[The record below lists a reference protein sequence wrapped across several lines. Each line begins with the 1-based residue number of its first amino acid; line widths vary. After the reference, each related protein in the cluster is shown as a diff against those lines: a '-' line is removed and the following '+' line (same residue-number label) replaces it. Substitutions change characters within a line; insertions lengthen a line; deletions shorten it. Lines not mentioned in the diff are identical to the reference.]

1 MITTITGEND
11 FMRRQELK
19 RRVDTFIAKHGDFEC
34 EQIDGEEADVSRIES
49 VLLSLP
55 FFSDKKCIVLD
66 APSRQKAFV
75 ERAPELLEQVA
86 DNVDVIIHEPK
97 LDNRSRYA
105 KYVRTSTELVQCDE
119 LAGADVV
126 QWLLDQAKQRGATLS
141 RQDAS
146 YLVQQVGEQ
155 QFLLSNELEKLAIH
169 NPKINREHIDALVES
184 RPQSTIFELLDAA
197 FSGAQQKALDV
208 YQQQRLQNVEPQIIL
223 YMMARQL
230 QLYALIVY
238 APSWMS
244 DQALAKDIRQH
255 PYAVKK
261 ARQATRQLSPAK
273 IKDLIAELRQI
284 DETAKTSSIDLDEAL
299 QNYIVTIAYA

>member
-1 MITTITGEND
+1 MITTITGKND

-19 RRVDTFIAKHGDFEC
+19 RRVDAFIAKYGDFEC
-34 EQIDGEEADVSRIES
+34 EHIDGEETDASRIES

-75 ERAPELLEQVA
+75 ERAPELLQQAE

-105 KYVRTSTELVQCDE
+105 KYVRASTELVQCDE

-126 QWLLDQAKQRGATLS
+126 QWLVEQAKQRGATLS
-141 RQDAS
+141 QQDALH
-146 YLVQQVGEQ
+146 LVRLVGEQ
-155 QFLLSNELEKLAIH
+155 QFLLSNELEKLTIYD
-169 NPKINREHIDALVES
+169 PRISREHIDALVES

-197 FSGAQQKALDV
+197 FSGAQQKALDI

-223 YMMARQL
+223 HMMARQL
-230 QLYALIVY
+230 QLYALVVY
-238 APSWMS
+238 APSEMS

-261 ARQATRQLSPAK
+261 ARQATQQLSPTK
-273 IKDLIAELRQI
+273 IKDLITELRQV
-284 DETAKTSSIDLDEAL
+284 DEVAKTSSIDLDEAL
-299 QNYIVTIAYA
+299 QNYIVTIAYT